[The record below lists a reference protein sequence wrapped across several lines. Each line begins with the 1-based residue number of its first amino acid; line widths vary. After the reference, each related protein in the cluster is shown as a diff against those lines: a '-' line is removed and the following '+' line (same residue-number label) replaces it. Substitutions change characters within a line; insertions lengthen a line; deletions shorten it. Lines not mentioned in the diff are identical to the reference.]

1 MTVYDD
7 GMEYYNQIVQS
18 PSKLNTSEGSEIQRT
33 TANNW
38 WALLALALVVGTA
51 AGNILVCLA
60 ITWERRLQNVTNY
73 FLMSLAI
80 TDLMVAVLVMPL
92 GILTL
97 VKAVELNTTSA
108 LANYATEAGIGKV
121 ELEEVNPHLRG
132 GRAENHL
139 GKTTPRSPDR
149 DSNLDLPV
157 LGSRAQHDKRFMKKN
172 VFLLLLFDISSM
184 GRVQAQWSVFRNI
197 CQQLRH
203 RGSPGAMVTRHE
215 VGRNEGRKSFHSIE
229 SLLKRQQVAHK
240 T

>member
-97 VKAVELNTTSA
+97 VKGSEPVFAWRESGKPFRNPPPVHPTEIRTSISPSSAVELNTTSA
-108 LANYATEAGIGKV
+108 LANYATEAAWVSPRQFI
-121 ELEEVNPHLRG
+121 LPRMHQ
-132 GRAENHL
+132 
-139 GKTTPRSPDR
+139 TPVS
-149 DSNLDLPV
+149 L
-157 LGSRAQHDKRFMKKN
+157 
-172 VFLLLLFDISSM
+172 VFLQALISFKLSIAAPIVLLLLRATSGVNS
-184 GRVQAQWSVFRNI
+184 G
-197 CQQLRH
+197 
-203 RGSPGAMVTRHE
+203 G
-215 VGRNEGRKSFHSIE
+215 
-229 SLLKRQQVAHK
+229 LKG
-240 T
+240 